1 MPHDPIVLVPP
12 MLCDLGVF
20 GPQMLDLAKDHAVMF
35 APTTQ
40 GERMEEIASQILT
53 WAPAKFAL
61 VGMGMGGMVALEIL
75 RRAPQRVTRIALI
88 ATSAQ
93 AETPETA
100 AARESHIIAAKGGGR
115 WHEVLQHEINSTW
128 MAPTTDRVALV
139 RHLRQMGEALG
150 PAAYVSQSRA
160 MQRRKDQQSTLSQ
173 IKQPAMVICGR
184 HDGQYPVKRQE
195 FMAELIPYATLE
207 VIEDAGYMPTLE
219 APDQVT
225 AALRRWMTAPP
236 LLRL

>member
-1 MPHDPIVLVPP
+1 
-12 MLCDLGVF
+12 
-20 GPQMLDLAKDHAVMF
+20 
-35 APTTQ
+35 
-40 GERMEEIASQILT
+40 
-53 WAPAKFAL
+53 
-61 VGMGMGGMVALEIL
+61 
-75 RRAPQRVTRIALI
+75 
-88 ATSAQ
+88 
-93 AETPETA
+93 
-100 AARESHIIAAKGGGR
+100 
-115 WHEVLQHEINSTW
+115 

-139 RHLRQMGEALG
+139 RHLCQMAEALG

-173 IKQPAMVICGR
+173 IKQPAFVICGR

-207 VIEDAGYMPTLE
+207 VIADAGYVPTLE